1 MLLTSLHPPASSQH
15 GQERLV
21 RWRTT
26 ATAAEMKENS
36 SSSSSC
42 DAIMATDE
50 SAERTCVCLASGV
63 VTFRLSGIRFGPSDI
78 RLSGVRR
85 CHKHGQ
91 PHKIPSVWRPMMWA
105 HNFGAAGDGECQQ
118 KQKTMDVHHGV
129 RLRLRH
135 HYHHNHHAS
144 ATATSRPLPPS
155 SSLPVSNSLSLSD
168 SGRRK
173 R

>member
-1 MLLTSLHPPASSQH
+1 M
-15 GQERLV
+15 
-21 RWRTT
+21 RWRR
-26 ATAAEMKENS
+26 MS
-36 SSSSSC
+36 QRC
-42 DAIMATDE
+42 G
-50 SAERTCVCLASGV
+50 TCVCLASGV

-129 RLRLRH
+129 RLRH

>member
-1 MLLTSLHPPASSQH
+1 MVAVDLAPSSSQQPAWAREI
-15 GQERLV
+15 GAV
-21 RWRTT
+21 
-26 ATAAEMKENS
+26 ADDAAEMKENS

-91 PHKIPSVWRPMMWA
+91 PHKKIPSVWRPMMWA